1 MKICYFTTLI
11 LLTSLEINT
20 HITACRNQMLHLME
34 RQGQERGA
42 VVASYGSIEYYKAA
56 LPSRDHGDDV

>member
-1 MKICYFTTLI
+1 
-11 LLTSLEINT
+11 
-20 HITACRNQMLHLME
+20 MLHLME

-56 LPSRDHGDDV
+56 LPSREHGDDV